1 MSRHTPVWRL
11 LMLTTAVLLLPHT
24 GSAQQKTADTP
35 SSARWEKDI
44 AAIDAK
50 LSKRPTQHA
59 DVVFVGS
66 SSIRLWDLQKSFPNL
81 DAVNHGF
88 GGSQID
94 DSVHYF
100 DRLVTAA
107 SPRVI
112 VLYAGDN
119 DISAG
124 KSPEVVLRDFQRFM
138 QQVDSQVPKCERVVF
153 IAIKPSLKRWHLKDT
168 IVKANAL
175 VAAACAEHPKAVY
188 ADIWPPSLNDAGE
201 PRPELLASDQLH
213 LTPAGYEAWTS
224 VIAPLL
230 VCHRTTAEDKALIT
244 ATTTIPARPAIK
256 KRPQDTNLRTFSVPR
271 SFLHP
276 RIRNQRSPRRQP
288 SSPSLQ

>member
-1 MSRHTPVWRL
+1 MFRSTSLPQ
-11 LMLTTAVLLLPHT
+11 LMFCCLAVLLLSSP
-24 GSAQQKTADTP
+24 GFAQQKTADP
-35 SSARWEKDI
+35 PPSARWENDI
-44 AAIDAK
+44 AAIDKK
-50 LSKRPTQHA
+50 LSQRPSPHA

-66 SSIRLWDLQKSFPNL
+66 SSIRLWDLPKSFPNL

-88 GGSQID
+88 GGSQLD

-119 DISAG
+119 DVNAG

-138 QQVDSQVPKCERVVF
+138 KEVDNQVPKCERVVF

-224 VIAPLL
+224 VISPLL
-230 VCHRTTAEDKALIT
+230 KTK
-244 ATTTIPARPAIK
+244 P
-256 KRPQDTNLRTFSVPR
+256 
-271 SFLHP
+271 
-276 RIRNQRSPRRQP
+276 
-288 SSPSLQ
+288 